1 MHFKGRASI
10 IVEMAGNGE
19 NNRKLLWLKAEKKL
33 VPLKSKVGRVVTE
46 KFVKGEKKM
55 K

>member
-1 MHFKGRASI
+1 MHFKGRAAI